1 MLIRD
6 GKIEDYNAVE
16 KIAKQV
22 HELHVGFR
30 PDIYHLVETVI
41 DEYTYSEYINTK
53 SIIVAEQEQK
63 IVGYMISYVREI
75 SSPMLKGRKV
85 LFIDSIAVLDEHRR
99 EGIGSKL
106 LEYAK
111 NYAKDNELQ
120 AVELQVNAKNKNA
133 YHTYSNNGFVEKSI
147 NMEFKL

>member
-133 YHTYSNNGFVEKSI
+133 YHTYSNNGFIEKSI